1 MLGSEIFMFF
11 FKFSRIELPELVC
24 SQFDPVHEVNNDDA
38 RKNSVIFITVLSVSQ
53 YNNNSLRG
61 DDASLKN

>member
-24 SQFDPVHEVNNDDA
+24 SQFDSVHEVNNDDA

-53 YNNNSLRG
+53 YDNNSLRG